1 MLHRSLH
8 VAWLFLAPNYFHVPK
23 DIDVMEGF
31 FYCMERMYH
40 YPKIQYHIGKGLA
53 MLSLRQGRCR
63 ICGIQRSPLIN
74 GVFSMD
80 MRHAFANIF
89 N

>member
-8 VAWLFLAPNYFHVPK
+8 AAWLFLAPNYFHVPK

-40 YPKIQYHIGKGLA
+40 YPKIQYHI
-53 MLSLRQGRCR
+53 
-63 ICGIQRSPLIN
+63 
-74 GVFSMD
+74 
-80 MRHAFANIF
+80 
-89 N
+89 